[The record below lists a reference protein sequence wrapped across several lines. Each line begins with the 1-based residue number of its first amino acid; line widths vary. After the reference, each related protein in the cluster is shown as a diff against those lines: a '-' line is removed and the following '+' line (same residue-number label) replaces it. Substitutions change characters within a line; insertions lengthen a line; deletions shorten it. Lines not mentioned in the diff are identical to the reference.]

1 MYYLNQKWILLFK
14 GKRRTPALRTPPRP
28 FPLKVACLPLRYFA
42 LSQVSAQL
50 LRSLFCKQFYRNTA
64 TPVHL
69 SMVYGCFWVV
79 VAAKTP
85 HDSKHLKY
93 ALAQP
98 FTKKACWPLFSA
110 TVLLELCEKQRI
122 KIHSLNV
129 NSLED
134 VQEKYRGNQVRGSK
148 SLSLLQSH
156 SYLPLPTPFPPP
168 HRPDPNMH
176 DVYQGDSGETQ
187 HWGFL
192 LEASHTDPLHSTYT
206 KIPGPRRKAGV
217 PTSTAGPVS
226 SWVVGWQESSQNPC
240 SQLPA
245 KGQPH
250 KQGFLTP
257 ASQACCVNSSMDT
270 HLLRRF
276 LPWN

>member
-156 SYLPLPTPFPPP
+156 SYLPLPTPFPHPTTAP
-168 HRPDPNMH
+168 TPTCMMSTRGTPGRPSTGGFYWKP
-176 DVYQGDSGETQ
+176 VTQ
-187 HWGFL
+187 TL
-192 LEASHTDPLHSTYT
+192 C
-206 KIPGPRRKAGV
+206 
-217 PTSTAGPVS
+217 TA
-226 SWVVGWQESSQNPC
+226 
-240 SQLPA
+240 
-245 KGQPH
+245 
-250 KQGFLTP
+250 LTQR
-257 ASQACCVNSSMDT
+257 SQAPEGKQVS
-270 HLLRRF
+270 LQVLQAQWA
-276 LPWN
+276 LG